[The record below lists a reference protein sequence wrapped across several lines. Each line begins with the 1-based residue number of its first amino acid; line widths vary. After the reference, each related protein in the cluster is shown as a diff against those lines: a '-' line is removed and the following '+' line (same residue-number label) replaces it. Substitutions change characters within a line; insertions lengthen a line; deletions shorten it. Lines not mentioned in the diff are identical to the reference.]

1 MALFESV
8 ISSWKEYLE
17 QNVTNVY
24 GKQTNKRE
32 KIQRRIKD
40 PFTYLLIVYIIQ
52 ELEEA
57 IPKVQ

>member
-32 KIQRRIKD
+32 KIQRKIKD